1 MTYVVYML
9 SMGSFILGVYEINRS
24 KERRLRDFISEENL
38 KKRLI
43 EVRGIV
49 FKRYLEKKRMLK
61 LLSSLTNMQEETVP
75 ANH

>member
-49 FKRYLEKKRMLK
+49 FKRYLEKKRRAQVDREIFQSIWRLARAK
-61 LLSSLTNMQEETVP
+61 
-75 ANH
+75 